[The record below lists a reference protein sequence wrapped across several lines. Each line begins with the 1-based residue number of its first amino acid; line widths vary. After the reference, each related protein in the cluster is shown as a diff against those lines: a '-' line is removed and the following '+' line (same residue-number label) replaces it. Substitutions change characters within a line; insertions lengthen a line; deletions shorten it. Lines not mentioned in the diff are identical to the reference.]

1 MYIIALTL
9 DEGRALAFFLLFL
22 GEAIRKVDQL
32 LQNHLVYADDF
43 IAEDVVQ

>member
-1 MYIIALTL
+1 MKA
-9 DEGRALAFFLLFL
+9 GHWGFFLLFL

-32 LQNHLVYADDF
+32 LQNHLAYADDF